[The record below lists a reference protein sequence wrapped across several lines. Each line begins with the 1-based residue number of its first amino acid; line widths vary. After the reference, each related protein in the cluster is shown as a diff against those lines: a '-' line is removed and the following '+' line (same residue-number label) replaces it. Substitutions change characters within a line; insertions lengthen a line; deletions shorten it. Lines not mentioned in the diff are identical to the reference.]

1 MCKKI
6 VRRFKLLTA
15 LEASIGSLLSFILGA
30 WIAVYLHA
38 GSPLIGGLWAMISAV
53 IIEHVHYQ
61 EMLKNARTRLLGTLI
76 GVLISLLGFSLMGY
90 HYSSFFICM
99 LVSVIVCA
107 ILKLSVYRL
116 CCITVAIMFAV
127 SQVGGYV
134 SPWAN
139 CLSRFLESLTGIIVA
154 LILASLVYFIRE
166 KFDLKEPA

>member
-6 VRRFKLLTA
+6 IRRFKLLTA
-15 LEASIGSLLSFILGA
+15 CEASIGSLLSFLLGA
-30 WIAVYLHA
+30 WIAQYLHA

-53 IIEHVHYQ
+53 NIEHVCYR
-61 EMLKNARTRLLGTLI
+61 EMLKNAKARLLGTLI
-76 GVLISLLGFSLMGY
+76 GVIISFISFSLLGY
-90 HYSSFFICM
+90 NYSSFFLSM
-99 LVSVIVCA
+99 LISVVLCA
-107 ILKLSVYRL
+107 GLKLPIYRL

-139 CLSRFLESLTGIIVA
+139 CLSRFLESLIGIMIGIA
-154 LILASLVYFIRE
+154 LASLLYFLRE

>member
-15 LEASIGSLLSFILGA
+15 LEASVGSLLSFVIGA
-30 WIAVYLHA
+30 WIALYLNA

-53 IIEHVHYQ
+53 NIEHVQYY
-61 EMLKNARTRLLGTLI
+61 EMLKNAKVRLLGTFI
-76 GVLISLLGFSLMGY
+76 GVIISFLFFAFMGY
-90 HYSSFFICM
+90 HYSTFFASLFFSVVICAA
-99 LVSVIVCA
+99 LR
-107 ILKLSVYRL
+107 LPVYRL

-127 SQVGGYV
+127 SQAGGYV

-139 CLSRFLESLTGIIVA
+139 CVSRFLESLAGIIVA
-154 LILASLVYFIRE
+154 LCLASLVYFIRE